1 MTNPKQI
8 TPADILTFWFSDS
21 VKRLWFNSTPAFDA
35 EIKAQFEDVYTA
47 ALAGNLSAWQNSAD
61 GCVALVVI
69 LDQFPLN
76 MYRGLQESFGGE
88 VKAREIAKD
97 AIKNGFDGQI
107 PDEQKAF
114 LYMPLMHSENIAD
127 QDLSVSLFEAAG
139 LKENLRFANHHRDI
153 VRRFG
158 RFPHRNKILGRPS
171 TQEELDYLASTEAF
185 HG

>member
-1 MTNPKQI
+1 MHT
-8 TPADILTFWFSDS
+8 TPVDILQFWFSEE
-21 VKRLWFNSTPAFDA
+21 VKPLWFNSTPEFDA
-35 EIKAQFEDVYTA
+35 QLKERYADIYHEALNGQLAKWQLTA
-47 ALAGNLSAWQNSAD
+47 E

-76 MYRGLQESFGGE
+76 MYRGLPESFAGE
-88 VKAREIAKD
+88 AKARDITREAVRKR
-97 AIKNGFDGQI
+97 FDQQI

-127 QDLSVSLFEAAG
+127 QDLSVQLFEAAG
-139 LKENLRFANHHRDI
+139 LTENLRFANHHRDI

-158 RFPHRNKILGRPS
+158 RFPHRNKILGRTS
-171 TQEELDYLASTEAF
+171 TQAELDYLTSKDAF

>member
-1 MTNPKQI
+1 MQTV
-8 TPADILTFWFSDS
+8 PADILHFWFSEK
-21 VKRLWFNSTPAFDA
+21 VKPLWFNSTPEFDA
-35 EIKAQFEDVYTA
+35 ELKERYADIFHAVLNGQ
-47 ALAGNLSAWQNSAD
+47 LSEWQQTAD

-76 MYRGLQESFGGE
+76 MYRGLPESFAGE
-88 VKAREIAKD
+88 ALARDITRGAVN
-97 AIKNGFDGQI
+97 NGFDQQMPG
-107 PDEQKAF
+107 EQKAF

-127 QDLSVSLFEAAG
+127 QDLSVQLFEAAG

-158 RFPHRNKILGRPS
+158 RFPHRNKILGRTS
-171 TQEELDYLASTEAF
+171 TQAELDYLASKEAF